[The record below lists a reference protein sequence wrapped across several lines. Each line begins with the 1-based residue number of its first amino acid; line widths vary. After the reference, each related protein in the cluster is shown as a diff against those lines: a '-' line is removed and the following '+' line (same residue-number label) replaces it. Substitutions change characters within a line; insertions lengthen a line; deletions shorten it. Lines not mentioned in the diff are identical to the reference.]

1 MNRAKVAAAGVFVA
15 IVVAFGAGMYAGVS
29 DRITGLVGAQTLG
42 VSQPSNVDFSKFWAA
57 WQLLNK
63 NFVQT
68 HASSS
73 IPTDQEKLYGAIAG
87 LTDSYGDPY
96 TTFFPPAEA
105 KEFSE
110 NLNGEFGGVGME
122 MGNKDGAITVI
133 APLKDSPA
141 ERAGVRS
148 GDVVIMI
155 DATSTQ
161 GMTVDDAVKLIRGPK
176 GTTVKLTFER
186 ASTTEPVVVTIVR
199 DTINIPIIEGKLE
212 KGIYTISLY
221 SFSQN
226 SAELFRQELRKF
238 VESGSHKLVLDLRGN
253 PGGYLEAAVQ
263 MASFFLPIGD
273 TIVTEDYK
281 GKQGNVI
288 HRSLGYNVFKD
299 SNLKMVILA
308 DQGSASASEILAG
321 ALQQHGVAKL
331 VGTRTFGKGSVQ
343 QLLELGGGAEIK
355 ITVARWLTP
364 NGQSISDGGLTPDI
378 KVERTIEDAK
388 ANKDPQMDE
397 ALRWLKSQ

>member
-1 MNRAKVAAAGVFVA
+1 MNRAKVVAAGMFVA
-15 IVVAFGAGMYAGVS
+15 VVLAFGAGMYAGIS
-29 DRITGLVGAQTLG
+29 DRITGMVLAQGLG
-42 VSQPSNVDFSKFWAA
+42 GVQPQGVDFSKFWAA

-68 HASSS
+68 HSSS
-73 IPTDQEKLYGAIAG
+73 TIPTDQEKLYGAIAG

-105 KEFSE
+105 KEFAE

-122 MGNKDGAITVI
+122 MGTKDGAITVI

-148 GDVVIMI
+148 GDVVIMV
-155 DATSTQ
+155 DATSTV
-161 GMTVDDAVKLIRGPK
+161 GMSVDDAVKLIRGPK

-186 ASTTEPVVVTIVR
+186 ASTTEPVVISIVR

-212 KGIYTISLY
+212 KGVYTISLY

-226 SAELFRQELRKF
+226 SAELFRQELRRF
-238 VESGSHKLVLDLRGN
+238 VLSGSNKLVLDLRGN

-281 GKQGNVI
+281 GKQTNVV

-299 SNLKMVILA
+299 ANLKMVILA

-364 NGQSISDGGLTPDI
+364 NGNSISDGGLTPDI
-378 KVERTIEDAK
+378 KVERTIDDAK
-388 ANKDPQMDE
+388 AGKDPQMDE
-397 ALRWLKSQ
+397 ALRWLKAQ

>member
-1 MNRAKVAAAGVFVA
+1 MAVAVS
-15 IVVAFGAGMYAGVS
+15 FGAGMFAGLSERV
-29 DRITGLVGAQTLG
+29 TGMVFAQGLG
-42 VSQPSNVDFSKFWAA
+42 GVQPSGVDFSRFWAA
-57 WQLLNK
+57 WTLLNK
-63 NFVQT
+63 NFIQT

-73 IPTDQEKLYGAIAG
+73 IPSDEEKLYGAIQG
-87 LTDSYGDPY
+87 LTDAYGDPY

-105 KEFSE
+105 KEFAE

-122 MGNKDGAITVI
+122 MGNRGGAITVI

-141 ERAGVRS
+141 ERAGIRP
-148 GDVVIMI
+148 GDIVVMV

-161 GMTVDDAVKLIRGPK
+161 GLTVDDAVKMIRGPK
-176 GTTVKLTFER
+176 GTTVKLTLER
-186 ASTTEPVVVTIVR
+186 ASTTEPIIVSIVR
-199 DTINIPIIEGKLE
+199 DTINIPIIEGSYKS
-212 KGIYTISLY
+212 GVYTISLY

-263 MASFFLPIGD
+263 MASFFLPIGE

-281 GKQGNVI
+281 GKQTNSI
-288 HRSLGYNVFKD
+288 HRSLGYNVFAGKKL
-299 SNLKMVILA
+299 SMVILA

-364 NGQSISDGGLTPDI
+364 NGNSISDGGLTPDI
-378 KVERTIEDAK
+378 SVERTADDFK
-388 ANKDPQMDE
+388 AGKDPQMDK
-397 ALRWLKSQ
+397 ALEWLKAQ